1 MCVITGFLLYEI
13 YLSLDIR
20 IWLNDNFVLLV
31 NYMSDL
37 ATTASRK
44 QAFGFE
50 VTSTTNTITT
60 NNTTKKES

>member
-1 MCVITGFLLYEI
+1 
-13 YLSLDIR
+13 
-20 IWLNDNFVLLV
+20 
-31 NYMSDL
+31 MSDL
-37 ATTASRK
+37 ATTASHK

>member
-1 MCVITGFLLYEI
+1 MITGFLLYEI

-31 NYMSDL
+31 NFMSDL
-37 ATTASRK
+37 ATAASRK

-50 VTSTTNTITT
+50 VTLTTNTITT
-60 NNTTKKES
+60 NDTTKKES